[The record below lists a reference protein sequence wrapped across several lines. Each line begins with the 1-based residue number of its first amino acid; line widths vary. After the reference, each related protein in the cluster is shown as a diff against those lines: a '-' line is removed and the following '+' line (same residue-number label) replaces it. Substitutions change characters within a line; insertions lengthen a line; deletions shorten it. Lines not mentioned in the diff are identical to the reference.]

1 MFVVITYTGREKNL
15 KPDFVSWRYMI
26 LVSKIT
32 AFPPNRQ
39 DLFSPPTLVLVKVR
53 SVIML
58 IWQNEETR
66 TQSLSNL
73 TTNRKIVAVHAPGF
87 WNIENTF
94 PAIQTNK
101 IPGQKMDALIQSLLR
116 DANIL
121 LAIKNCLNILRFIC
135 TCPAFGFCTSSNTRP
150 TFVVKITAPKVLLQ
164 VQAIKDG
171 VAIIQETWKKVESKN
186 WELNYYSWSWE
197 HTLL

>member
-1 MFVVITYTGREKNL
+1 
-15 KPDFVSWRYMI
+15 MI

-32 AFPPNRQ
+32 TFPPNRQ
-39 DLFSPPTLVLVKVR
+39 DVFS
-53 SVIML
+53 SHACSCEGQECML

-73 TTNRKIVAVHAPGF
+73 TTNRNLAAVHAPGF
-87 WNIENTF
+87 WNVENTL

-121 LAIKNCLNILRFIC
+121 LAIKNSLDIFRFIC
-135 TCPAFGFCTSSNTRP
+135 TCPAFGFCTSSNTRS
-150 TFVVKITAPKVLLQ
+150 TFIVKITAPKVLLQ

-171 VAIIQETWKKVESKN
+171 VAIIQKTWKKLESKN
-186 WELNYYSWSWE
+186 WELNYYLWSWE
-197 HTLL
+197 LTL